1 MHTANEGEIT
11 RVHTANEGEITRVNP
26 ANEGCL
32 RQAYN
37 TSEFPPE
44 EGKDPCTSASS
55 ACHGA
60 SGCPNRRLWSRRAE
74 SSNSSTTNGGS
85 GSSSSSSGGTVA
97 IATPAK
103 TSDYGWNFQGF
114 NGAKQAATATG
125 YKVKLIQDI
134 GYNNTDT
141 ILRQLALS
149 KPKLII
155 AHASG
160 FDTSAKRIAEQYNV
174 PTITYDIPTLLKKGS
189 LSNITTSSQQGAYLA
204 GILAAEM
211 TKTNKIGVIISASDT
226 NWYEMTGGYAAGA
239 HSIKP
244 HLRSSSAQ
252 IGPASY
258 DDSAGGKRVA
268 TSVIA
273 SGADVIFTM
282 GDDASFGYLQA
293 IGTAHPGH
301 KLWMIGD
308 IGDMTPIDTGHVFLS
323 SVLWNFT
330 GAYKQALTDI
340 KNGTFGEH
348 GYNLTLANGGISL
361 LQTKYI
367 PGSVWSKI
375 QTARTGIIN
384 GSIKVP
390 DTTTAGAAKAQL
402 TK

>member
-1 MHTANEGEIT
+1 MRIHST
-11 RVHTANEGEITRVNP
+11 RLAP
-26 ANEGCL
+26 ALAAVIAAIALAACG
-32 RQAYN
+32 
-37 TSEFPPE
+37 SS
-44 EGKDPCTSASS
+44 GKSS
-55 ACHGA
+55 T
-60 SGCPNRRLWSRRAE
+60 
-74 SSNSSTTNGGS
+74 NSSSGS
-85 GSSSSSSGGTVA
+85 GGSSSSGGTVA

-103 TSDYGWNFQGF
+103 TNDYGWNAQGVS
-114 NGAKQAATATG
+114 GAKAATAADSM
-125 YKVKLIQDI
+125 KLKLVQNI

-141 ILRQLALS
+141 VLRQLALG
-149 KPKLII
+149 KPKLLI

-160 FDTSAKRIAEQYNV
+160 FDTSAQRIAVQYKV
-174 PTITYDIPTLLKKGS
+174 PTITYDIPTLLHKGS

-204 GILAAEM
+204 GILAAKM

-239 HSIKP
+239 HSVKP
-244 HLRSSSAQ
+244 HLSIVFGQ

-308 IGDMTPIDTGHVFLS
+308 IGNMSPIDTNHVFLS

-330 GAYKQALTDI
+330 GAYKQALADV
-340 KNGTFGEH
+340 KNGTFGTH
-348 GYNLTLANGGISL
+348 GYNLTLGNGGIAL
-361 LQTKYI
+361 LKTKYI
-367 PGSVWSKI
+367 PSSVWSKI
-375 QTARTGIIN
+375 ETAKQGIIS
-384 GSIKVP
+384 GKIKVP
-390 DTTTAGAAKAQL
+390 ETTKAASAKAL
-402 TK
+402 LNGS

>member
-1 MHTANEGEIT
+1 MH
-11 RVHTANEGEITRVNP
+11 V
-26 ANEGCL
+26 
-32 RQAYN
+32 
-37 TSEFPPE
+37 
-44 EGKDPCTSASS
+44 SS
-55 ACHGA
+55 
-60 SGCPNRRLWSRRAE
+60 RRLISALGILLTAVVIAACGS
-74 SSNSSTTNGGS
+74 SSNSKTSSS
-85 GSSSSSSGGTVA
+85 GSNTNSSSSSGGTLA

-103 TSDYGWNFQGF
+103 TNDYGWNAQGYD
-114 NGAKQAATATG
+114 GAKAAASHNGLT
-125 YKVKLIQDI
+125 VKLVQNI

-141 ILRQLALS
+141 VLRQLALA
-149 KPKLII
+149 KPKLLI

-160 FDTSAKRIAEQYNV
+160 FDTSAQRIAEQYNV
-174 PTITYDIPTLLKKGS
+174 PTITYDIPTMLHKGS

-239 HSIKP
+239 HSVKP
-244 HLRSSSAQ
+244 HLPIVFGQ

-308 IGDMTPIDTGHVFLS
+308 IGNMSPIDNGHVFLS

-330 GAYKQALTDI
+330 NAYNQALSDV
-340 KNGTFGEH
+340 KNGTFGTH
-348 GYNLTLANGGISL
+348 GYNLTLGNGGISL
-361 LQTKYI
+361 LKTKYI
-367 PGSVWSKI
+367 PASVWSKI
-375 QTARTGIIN
+375 QSAKQGIIS

-390 DTTTAGAAKAQL
+390 VTTKASAAKAEL
-402 TK
+402 NK